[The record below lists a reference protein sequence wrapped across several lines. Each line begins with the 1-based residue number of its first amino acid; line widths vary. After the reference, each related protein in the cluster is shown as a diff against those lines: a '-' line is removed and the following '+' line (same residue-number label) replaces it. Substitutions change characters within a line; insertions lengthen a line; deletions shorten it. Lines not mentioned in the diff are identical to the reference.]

1 MFLEK
6 ERENENGSHLAPVRG
21 SRDAGGKTLKFWHP
35 WEGFANQSLTNNNN
49 KKHHA
54 GLASPYIH
62 PEGFVFTWTVHP
74 LSSPYRGFRRDG
86 LTVVHISSSGE
97 FLLSGGAGSGV
108 GD

>member
-21 SRDAGGKTLKFWHP
+21 SRDAGRKTLKFWHP

-62 PEGFVFTWTVHP
+62 PEGFVFTWKVHP
-74 LSSPYRGFRRDG
+74 LSGPYRGSAE
-86 LTVVHISSSGE
+86 T
-97 FLLSGGAGSGV
+97 A
-108 GD
+108 